1 MLWGMRG
8 LGGIVISHPCS
19 QGPGTSG
26 LPPPCKSLNSP
37 NSSLMYDPEDIWGDV
52 YHSSSFV
59 EKGRQL
65 HGLGMVSFL
74 PTSQSLRALGYWS

>member
-8 LGGIVISHPCS
+8 LGGIVISHPSS

-37 NSSLMYDPEDIWGDV
+37 NSSLTYDPEDI
-52 YHSSSFV
+52 
-59 EKGRQL
+59 
-65 HGLGMVSFL
+65 
-74 PTSQSLRALGYWS
+74 